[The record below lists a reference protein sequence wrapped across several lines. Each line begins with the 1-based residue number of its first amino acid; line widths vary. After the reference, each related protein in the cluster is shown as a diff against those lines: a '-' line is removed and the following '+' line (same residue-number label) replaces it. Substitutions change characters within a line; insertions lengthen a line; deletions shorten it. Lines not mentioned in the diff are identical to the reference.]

1 MKHIQ
6 TKFSGGSTNE
16 NFTQTQNRMWN
27 NGNKTSKVPGIIDDG
42 KEAIPELQKH
52 LEEADKLK
60 RESYVTMM
68 RNHRKLK

>member
-1 MKHIQ
+1 MKTLPKPKIECGTMEIKLPKYQ
-6 TKFSGGSTNE
+6 E
-16 NFTQTQNRMWN
+16 LLMME
-27 NGNKTSKVPGIIDDG
+27 

-68 RNHRKLK
+68 TICATLKLSILKHQ